1 MSPAVGPVA
10 AVGVSGPG
18 SASAALGAF
27 GRAASPQP
35 AGGVDFASAM
45 VAGLESVQ
53 QMQNASQELS
63 VKAVSGELTDV
74 HDYTIAATQ
83 AAVATELTVAVRNK
97 AVEAFQEI
105 MRMQV

>member
-1 MSPAVGPVA
+1 
-10 AVGVSGPG
+10 
-18 SASAALGAF
+18 
-27 GRAASPQP
+27 
-35 AGGVDFASAM
+35 M
-45 VAGLESVQ
+45 VKGLESVEQ
-53 QMQNASQELS
+53 LQATSRELS
-63 VKAVSGELTDV
+63 VKAVSGELDEV